1 MVPINLFLLLDL
13 GLIFNWNWVF
23 SVLADDVGGLIIL
36 GIGCFLR
43 LFV

>member
-1 MVPINLFLLLDL
+1 L

-23 SVLADDVGGLIIL
+23 SVLAADVGGLIFF
-36 GIGCFLR
+36 GCFLR